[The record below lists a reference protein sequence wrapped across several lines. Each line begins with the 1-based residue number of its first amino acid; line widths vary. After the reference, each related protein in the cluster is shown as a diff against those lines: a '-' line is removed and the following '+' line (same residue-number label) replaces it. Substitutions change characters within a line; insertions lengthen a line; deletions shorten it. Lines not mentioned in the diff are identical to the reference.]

1 MPCSSPSEETNFY
14 MTRINPAGK
23 LQCCPDALGSCDY
36 NEILGTDSKR
46 EGLSAGFVTVQILS
60 LAHMPGT
67 CLESL
72 CRMGRG
78 ASAPHSPRPPADW
91 GLWLPGRGW
100 HSRSG
105 LWPGQR
111 EGKKAQHCHCG
122 LVPPV
127 WTTATSWPASLL
139 PLFCPIT
146 PSPHKG
152 QSELLKTEI

>member
-72 CRMGRG
+72 CPDGERG
-78 ASAPHSPRPPADW
+78 LCPTLAQASCRLGPVAARERLALKEWPVAGSEGGEEGPA
-91 GLWLPGRGW
+91 LPLDDG
-100 HSRSG
+100 H
-105 LWPGQR
+105 L
-111 EGKKAQHCHCG
+111 
-122 LVPPV
+122 L
-127 WTTATSWPASLL
+127 ASLPAASVL
-139 PLFCPIT
+139 PDNPF
-146 PSPHKG
+146 SPQGPK
-152 QSELLKTEI
+152 